1 MRILMLSWEY
11 PPNIVGGISRHVEE
25 LAGALAGRDL
35 KIHVITCQAKNAPDE
50 EEIDSVFVHR
60 VPVDGEMTDFLPWI
74 RSLNHYT
81 EEKAGRTHQKVRHR
95 RRSAARSRLALEVR
109 R

>member
-50 EEIDSVFVHR
+50 EEIDSVFIHR

-74 RSLNHYT
+74 RSLNHHT
-81 EEKAGRTHQKVRHR
+81 QEKAEELIKKFGTGDVVVHAHDWLAQVRG
-95 RRSAARSRLALEVR
+95 
-109 R
+109 